1 MFNYCFYFDSIERFE
16 LHFKEYVHHGFEK
29 YFVIVSEDF
38 VEQIMNL
45 ANEQIM
51 VECVFIH
58 SDGVEDENEPNV
70 LDDH

>member
-1 MFNYCFYFDSIERFE
+1 MFNYCFYFDSVERFE

-45 ANEQIM
+45 ANE
-51 VECVFIH
+51 
-58 SDGVEDENEPNV
+58 
-70 LDDH
+70 